1 MGTTFDLRKVLG
13 LEEDKEIIINK
24 KYIENLINYYK
35 NIDDNEEFLRTER
48 CAKHILA
55 AIAFRENAKSTFEKT
70 QSVFLPSIGNYYAY
84 FHLSIA
90 MLSLDYGTPTNK
102 LEKLRH
108 TQLQKLVKSNLEE
121 RGIINESHLKIM
133 LWLKE
138 VREISNYSINPY
150 LYDSTGF
157 LQDDLY
163 DKQGMYN
170 LMEKSFQDAINF
182 IHFVTKKVSD
192 YRECFSD
199 RIESFIADSQGN
211 DILMIFFSKDDE
223 EIIEKYLEEQFYPGL
238 R

>member
-1 MGTTFDLRKVLG
+1 METTFDLRKILG
-13 LEEDKEIIINK
+13 LEEDKEIVIKK
-24 KYIENLINYYK
+24 KYSEKLINYYK
-35 NIDDNEEFLRTER
+35 NIDEDEDFSRTER
-48 CAKHILA
+48 CGKHILA

-84 FHLSIA
+84 FHLSVA

-102 LEKLRH
+102 LEKLKH

-138 VREISNYSINPY
+138 IREISNYSINPY
-150 LYDSTGF
+150 LYDSTGL
-157 LQDDLY
+157 LQEDLY

-182 IHFVTKKVSD
+182 IHFVTKKVSNH
-192 YRECFSD
+192 REYFGD
-199 RIESFIADSQGN
+199 RIESFIVDSQGD
-211 DILMIFFSKDDE
+211 DILMVYFSKDDE
-223 EIIEKYLEEQFYPGL
+223 ETIEKYLEEHFYPGL